1 VGVNLELMRTVAR
14 RTAGLLREAALEA
27 FVDLGVA
34 DTLVAPSSSPGRWYT
49 TLYDG
54 GLAIVTRH
62 HVKDM
67 EWTMRFE
74 LPLAVNRW
82 DVAADYPA
90 NSTRFA
96 LRWLVSLAPSF

>member
-1 VGVNLELMRTVAR
+1 
-14 RTAGLLREAALEA
+14 
-27 FVDLGVA
+27 
-34 DTLVAPSSSPGRWYT
+34 
-49 TLYDG
+49 
-54 GLAIVTRH
+54 
-62 HVKDM
+62 M